1 MNLHASL
8 RFPPLVRKT
17 VGPKTKTRK
26 QARHG
31 TSEASLSFLQDLR
44 RSNRGAGGSNCCA
57 SSEREL
63 MAFKALLQ
71 ETMQLDPLISRQV
84 CHRRPLQN
92 LACSREPAMD
102 DVGRGQEAGLLA
114 VLHRTCVCRDMVNG
128 QADDLMHLFMNIAQ
142 ARPTAGSTAR
152 NASCLRKIVLCLQAL
167 CVIGAFKEPWH
178 EARNGCGKRKHTHTG
193 VQGPMDVAGAMVA
206 GPPPQWRSVRNF
218 TAIELNMKFH
228 RGFFRATHLDDKS
241 SH

>member
-1 MNLHASL
+1 MIYTHTYTCIHTTLGFRIVQSRIHVHASL

-31 TSEASLSFLQDLR
+31 TSEASLSFSIESR
-44 RSNRGAGGSNCCA
+44 RRRLELLCFFRKGDHGIQSSASRNHAAGS
-57 SSEREL
+57 
-63 MAFKALLQ
+63 
-71 ETMQLDPLISRQV
+71 LDKSAGLSQKTLAKPCMLSRT
-84 CHRRPLQN
+84 CHGRFWF
-92 LACSREPAMD
+92 
-102 DVGRGQEAGLLA
+102 RGQEAGLLA

-167 CVIGAFKEPWH
+167 CVTGAD
-178 EARNGCGKRKHTHTG
+178 G
-193 VQGPMDVAGAMVA
+193 VQRTMA
-206 GPPPQWRSVRNF
+206 
-218 TAIELNMKFH
+218 
-228 RGFFRATHLDDKS
+228 
-241 SH
+241 

>member
-1 MNLHASL
+1 MYVKPWARKPKPES
-8 RFPPLVRKT
+8 RLVMVHLKL
-17 VGPKTKTRK
+17 PC
-26 QARHG
+26 H
-31 TSEASLSFLQDLR
+31 S

-57 SSEREL
+57 SSEREI
-63 MAFKALLQ
+63 MAFKALLP

-102 DVGRGQEAGLLA
+102 DFGRGQEAGLLA

-167 CVIGAFKEPWH
+167 CVTGAD
-178 EARNGCGKRKHTHTG
+178 G
-193 VQGPMDVAGAMVA
+193 VQRTMA
-206 GPPPQWRSVRNF
+206 
-218 TAIELNMKFH
+218 
-228 RGFFRATHLDDKS
+228 
-241 SH
+241 